1 MGMIFYKPL
10 DNCNKHGGRHG
21 SFGSYDAQGS
31 QIGRMIMEAPG
42 DGDTLE
48 ICLGQRNHSWA
59 SIFSEG
65 LQHHVLCIL
74 YLSLIYNLFPC
85 LSLSPECGEFLV
97 EEATFQLFCSSS
109 T

>member
-31 QIGRMIMEAPG
+31 QIGRTIMEASG
-42 DGDTLE
+42 DGDTLVG
-48 ICLGQRNHSWA
+48 LWMLP
-59 SIFSEG
+59 FS
-65 LQHHVLCIL
+65 LRDCNTVSCAYF

-85 LSLSPECGEFLV
+85 LFLSPECGEFLV